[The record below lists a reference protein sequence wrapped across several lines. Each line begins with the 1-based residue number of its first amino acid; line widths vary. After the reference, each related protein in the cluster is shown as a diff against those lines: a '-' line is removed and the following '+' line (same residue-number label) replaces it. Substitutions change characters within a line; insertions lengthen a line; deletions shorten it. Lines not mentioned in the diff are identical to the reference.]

1 MQESNSTGAVD
12 ERDLTALAFRHTPTP
27 TLVIEVGR
35 DGDNKRVAGDIRAV
49 SESFLQLLGASED
62 GVIGHSLQDF
72 VHPDDERV
80 FGAGLEQLLD
90 PIRRAQIRI
99 VRPGWGVVWVAV
111 AAAHIAASPEDL
123 EAVTLLI
130 LTLDDITAFRKAEQA
145 LAHRASHDPL
155 TGLPNRA
162 VLMSHLGRVLARLGR
177 QAGTVAVM
185 FVDLDGFKNIN
196 DTFGHRVGDAVLKEV
211 ARRIS
216 VAVRRDD
223 VVTRMGGDEFVVV
236 CDALEST
243 SESAMVAERIRAALD
258 EPFESHGRSHQVSA
272 SIGVAQTSDSATP
285 GEDLLRRSD
294 LAMYLA
300 KERGRNRVEFFA
312 AELEDRVRDRMRMV
326 DLARRALAD
335 DALRISVQPVFSL
348 RDHTVTGYEAFARI
362 QTPRGQLLAP
372 QHFLPAAEKSGLIT
386 RVDSR
391 VIDLGLQWMRD
402 KQANHSGC
410 WLAINVSV
418 RLIANARFGQ
428 TLLSQVLDMG
438 LQPADVVIEIGES
451 RLMGANGPAFTTL
464 RKLRAAGFRIA
475 LDDFGT
481 GASSLT
487 AMRDLPVDLIKID
500 QSFVAGLGTDPA
512 DESIVAA
519 IISVSHDLGLTVIAE
534 GVERP
539 LQADYLR
546 AQGCDLAQGYLFGS
560 PVRVSS

>member
-1 MQESNSTGAVD
+1 MDQSHSASMVD
-12 ERDLTALAFRHTPTP
+12 DSVLSALAFRHTPTP
-27 TLVIEVGR
+27 TLVLSIGATGDGR
-35 DGDNKRVAGDIRAV
+35 DAGAILAV
-49 SESFLQLLGASED
+49 SDSFLQLLGEGAED
-62 GVIGHSLQDF
+62 VVGHRLQEF
-72 VHPDDERV
+72 VHPDDEQLL
-80 FGAGLEQLLD
+80 GPGLEQLLD
-90 PIRRAQIRI
+90 PVRRAQMRI

-111 AAAHIAASPEDL
+111 AAAHLTATSHQADSDSY
-123 EAVTLLI
+123 LI

-177 QAGTVAVM
+177 QSGTVAVM

-236 CDALEST
+236 CDSLEST

-312 AELEDRVRDRMRMV
+312 ADLEDRVRDRMRMV
-326 DLARRALAD
+326 DLARQALAED
-335 DALRISVQPVFSL
+335 LLRISVQPVFSL
-348 RDHTVTGYEAFARI
+348 RDHTVAGYEAFARI
-362 QTPRGQLLAP
+362 QSPNGQLLAP
-372 QHFLPAAEKSGLIT
+372 QHFLSAAEESGLIT
-386 RVDSR
+386 RLDNR
-391 VIDLGLQWMRD
+391 VIDLGLTWLHD
-402 KQANHSGC
+402 KQGHVAGG
-410 WLAINVSV
+410 WLAVNVSV
-418 RLIANARFGQ
+418 RLIANARFGH
-428 TLLSQVLDMG
+428 TLLSQVLEMG

-451 RLMGANGPAFTTL
+451 HLMGANGPAFTTL

-487 AMRDLPVDLIKID
+487 AMRDLPVDMIKID
-500 QSFVAGLGTDPA
+500 HSFVSGLGTDPA

-546 AQGCDLAQGYLFGS
+546 AQGCDMAQGYLFGS